1 MVTGLVRPDAGRV
14 AIDGED
20 VTRLPM
26 YLHARKGIG
35 YLPQESSIFRGLTVR
50 ENVMAIL
57 EMTSLTRAQRE
68 ARLEELLE
76 DLGISR
82 LSGQRAFTLSG
93 GERRRVEICRAL
105 VTNPSFL
112 LLDEPFAGIDPIAV
126 GDIQGI
132 VKGLRDKGL
141 GILITDH
148 NVRETLHI
156 TNRAYILFKGK
167 ILISGTSTELAENP
181 QARAI
186 YLGERFTL

>member
-1 MVTGLVRPDAGRV
+1 
-14 AIDGED
+14 
-20 VTRLPM
+20 
-26 YLHARKGIG
+26 
-35 YLPQESSIFRGLTVR
+35 
-50 ENVMAIL
+50 
-57 EMTSLTRAQRE
+57 MTPLTRAQRE
-68 ARLEELLE
+68 ARLEELLD
-76 DLGISR
+76 DLGIAR
-82 LSGQRAFTLSG
+82 LAGQRAFTLSG

-132 VKGLRDKGL
+132 VKGLCAKGL

-167 ILISGTSTELAENP
+167 ILISGTSKELAENP